1 MVSKKRNKPFVPR
14 WKPATNTFELA
25 ATRAAKI
32 DPATLTGLAES
43 LKRSCGDLTVP
54 EKSAMSWQDLR
65 LAVVV
70 SRRVERMGVVK
81 GLTSILDAAFE
92 ALESIR
98 VRCTVTGAWRYCQPK
113 TEEIAA
119 IVEMCEIHAFQLRQ
133 ISSREFELIFLQ
145 SREDSKRCP
154 RFISLVSPLRRG
166 EKRLTAPQAKTR
178 NSHPPLHSQ
187 REILGR

>member
-25 ATRAAKI
+25 ATRAAKT

-145 SREDSKRCP
+145 SREDSKRLP
-154 RFISLVSPLRRG
+154 QIHFLGEPAAKGGETSNSP
-166 EKRLTAPQAKTR
+166 
-178 NSHPPLHSQ
+178 SSQ
-187 REILGR
+187 D